1 MEKNFKII
9 FDERK
14 KLNETL
20 DETYFNMI
28 ENINNNIKN
37 LENME
42 KVLQDSFLEACA
54 LDFAGEIVK
63 NYFDA
68 SDYNITIDQLC
79 SRILNFRYDNE
90 IDPLNDVMN
99 TNRKNLYNLENSKE
113 SLERLKNELGEPEKL
128 FIKQKVYSKK
138 GKPRNEYKDK
148 SIIEEGKKEYRSKLE
163 KEGNLK
169 DETGSARERLEVD
182 HILPLATAGYYK
194 KYLDDE
200 GIQKIKKFYNSEDNF
215 GMLGKSANG
224 SKGDISLNP
233 NSKEKKINIKDIKSI
248 YHGTPE
254 EITKK
259 IVNRFEGKN
268 LKNKRAEKTI
278 QNLKNDGILDENGK
292 VKPNVKRKI
301 EDDIRYSQNQES
313 KVILKNTNY
322 KKVSMNAGKETGKQL
337 VKIVGGQLI
346 YYLVPPLIY
355 EIKINLKNEN
365 DSDNILENLK
375 SSFDRIVEYISSKKS
390 DIFKNIL
397 GGGLKKFFKNF
408 FDIIIQIV
416 KATVKKILKMIRQ
429 LVLTV
434 VDAVKIL
441 LDSSKTFVEKM
452 DAISQLIAGL
462 VVNIALEVLF
472 EYIEKQF
479 MIPEMFL
486 MPLQMIVTIMAT
498 NFIMLSLKRLDL
510 FGTNKQF
517 KIEKIKAIFEEER
530 EKADLELQEKLENVN
545 YNNQQIFEELK
556 IELKEL
562 QKNIQENNIFTI
574 SIKDDIKRMFQIFGK
589 ELKMDS
595 DLLAFLNN

>member
-9 FDERK
+9 FNERK
-14 KLNETL
+14 KLNKTL

-54 LDFAGEIVK
+54 LDFAGEMVR

-90 IDPLNDVMN
+90 IDPLNDVIN

-113 SLERLKNELGEPEKL
+113 SLENLKNELGEPEKL

-182 HILPLATAGYYK
+182 HILPLATAKCYK
-194 KYLDDE
+194 KYLNDE
-200 GIQKIKKFYNSEDNF
+200 GVQNIKKFYNSEDNF

-224 SKGDISLNP
+224 SKGDAKVFLKDKNGDYVKD
-233 NSKEKKINIKDIKSI
+233 KEGNKIDITYKA
-248 YHGTPE
+248 TPKQMTE
-254 EITKK
+254 AIIEKLE
-259 IVNRFEGKN
+259 NGKN
-268 LKNKRAEKTI
+268 GQKL
-278 QNLKNDGILDENGK
+278 QNDGILDENGK
-292 VKPNVKRKI
+292 VFPSVKRKI
-301 EDDIRYSQNQES
+301 EEDIRHSQNQES
-313 KVILKNTNY
+313 KVILKNTY
-322 KKVSMNAGKETGKQL
+322 KKISMNAGKETGKQF

-390 DIFKNIL
+390 DILKNIL

-416 KATVKKILKMIRQ
+416 KATVKKILKMVRQ

-498 NFIMLSLKRLDL
+498 NFIMLNLKRLDL

-530 EKADLELQEKLENVN
+530 KKADLELQEKLENVN

-556 IELKEL
+556 IELKGL

-595 DLLAFLNN
+595 DLVAFLNN